1 MTRSRMKVAFLNG
14 PCFYLLAITIESMST
29 SRLIIITGAAC
40 GLGRLLAERFI
51 ASGDRVAAVD
61 LDQNTLDAAAKALG
75 SLYVPVLIDLA
86 DPEAIQKGFSDIEVQ
101 FGPTDILINNAGIVA
116 GRHLLELTTAD
127 IRTTFAV
134 NVESHFHTTR
144 AVLPAMIER
153 GKGHIVTIAS
163 AGGIAATARI
173 SAYSS
178 SKFAAVGFDDAL
190 RVELRRLGHPIDTTL
205 VAPFFIDTG
214 MFAGVRTRFP
224 RLLPILTPEYAVG
237 RIMKAIQ
244 KKKRRLLM
252 PRLVY
257 ATYPLR
263 LLPVSWYDA
272 IADLLGVTRSM
283 DDFRGR
289 SGPSEPQ

>member
-1 MTRSRMKVAFLNG
+1 
-14 PCFYLLAITIESMST
+14 MSHP
-29 SRLIIITGAAC
+29 RLIVITGAAS

-51 ASGDRVAAVD
+51 ELGDRVAAVD
-61 LDQNTLDAAAKALG
+61 VNQEMLEATAMVLG
-75 SLYVPVLIDLA
+75 SLYLPFAIDLS
-86 DPEAIQKGFSDIEVQ
+86 DPGAIQRGFTDIEEQV
-101 FGPTDILINNAGIVA
+101 GPADILINNAGIVA
-116 GRHLLELTTAD
+116 GRHLLDLSAAD
-127 IRTTFAV
+127 IRRTFAV

-153 GKGHIVTIAS
+153 SRGHIVTIAS
-163 AGGIAATARI
+163 AGGIAATARM
-173 SAYSS
+173 SAYSA
-178 SKFAAVGFDDAL
+178 SKFAAIGFDDAL
-190 RVELRRLGHPIDTTL
+190 RVEMKRLGHPIDTTL

-214 MFAGVRTRFP
+214 MFAGVRTRFSW
-224 RLLPILTPEYAVG
+224 LLPILTPEYAVS
-237 RIMKAIQ
+237 RIMKAIR

-272 IADLLGVTRSM
+272 IADFLGVTRSM

-289 SGPSEPQ
+289 TGPSEPQ